1 MWAEFLWRPVSVLV
15 GQPLAE
21 PWTTLDDRDD
31 VTLFYAGPAVLEL
44 HRTETSSYR
53 DNLAA
58 PAPHLWVALR
68 PTISGPPYELL
79 AVTAD
84 PAEGEGFS
92 DAGNNLVE
100 PVPMPP
106 SVAEV
111 VSQFVAQHYVDRPFV
126 MRERHRDG
134 RSLG

>member
-15 GQPLAE
+15 GQPLVE
-21 PWTTLDDRDD
+21 PWTVLNDSGD
-31 VTLFYAGPAVLEL
+31 VTLFYAGSAVLEL

-68 PTISGPPYELL
+68 PTISDPPYELL

-100 PVPMPP
+100 PVPMPS
-106 SVAEV
+106 SVADV
-111 VSQFVAQHYVDRPFV
+111 VSQFVVQHHVDRPFV
-126 MRERHRDG
+126 KRERDRYK
-134 RSLG
+134 RSRG

>member
-1 MWAEFLWRPVSVLV
+1 MWAEFLWRPVTVLA

-21 PWTTLDDRDD
+21 PWTVLNELGD
-31 VTLFYAGPAVLEL
+31 VTLFYAGSAVLEL

-68 PTISGPPYELL
+68 PRASGPPYELL

-100 PVPMPP
+100 PVPMPS

-126 MRERHRDG
+126 KRERDRG
-134 RSLG
+134 KRSLW